1 MTDTQILDGLRGPNP
16 TNHPRSEKRPSR
28 APYGERPAIA
38 YLFLSPW
45 VAGALLLT
53 VGPMLASLYLSF
65 TDYDLFTSPQWVG
78 LENYRDLFADDERFL
93 AAVWVTTRYVLI
105 STPLKL
111 AGALG
116 VALLLNRVGRAQG
129 FYRSAFYAPSLLG
142 ASVAVALVWRV
153 MFDAGGVV
161 DQGLGTIGIHTGGWV
176 SSPRYSLG
184 VLIALAV
191 WQFGAPMVIFLAGL
205 KQIPAELYDAAAVD
219 GAGWWRTLR
228 SVTLPML
235 SPVIFFNLVLET
247 IHAFQAF
254 TAAFV
259 VSGGRGG
266 PVDSTLF
273 YTLYLYLKGFT
284 EFRMGYAS
292 AMAWVLVLVVAA
304 VTAVLFR
311 TARLWVF
318 YAGEK

>member
-1 MTDTQILDGLRGPNP
+1 MAQQTLRRPRPDT
-16 TNHPRSEKRPSR
+16 TAPRARR
-28 APYGERPAIA
+28 HRYGEHPGIA

-45 VAGALLLT
+45 VVGALLLT

-65 TDYDLFTSPQWVG
+65 TDYDLFTSPHWVG
-78 LENYRDLFADDERFL
+78 LENYRRLFTDDSRYL
-93 AAVWVTTRYVLI
+93 AAIWVTARYVLI

-111 AGALG
+111 AAALA
-116 VALLLNRVGRAQG
+116 VALLINRPSRAQG
-129 FYRSAFYAPSLLG
+129 VYRSAFYAPSLLG

-153 MFDAGGVV
+153 IFDNGGAV
-161 DQGLGTIGIHTGGWV
+161 DQVLAAVGIHTGGWIAN
-176 SSPRYSLG
+176 PRYALLAI
-184 VLIALAV
+184 VILAV

-205 KQIPAELYDAAAVD
+205 KQIPGELYDAAAVD

-254 TAAFV
+254 TGAYV
-259 VSGGRGG
+259 VSSGRGG
-266 PVDSTLF
+266 PSDSTLF
-273 YTLYLYLKGFT
+273 YTLYLYQKGFV

-292 AMAWVLVLVVAA
+292 AMAWVLLLAIAA
-304 VTAVLFR
+304 ITAVLFR
-311 TARLWVF
+311 TSRRWVF
-318 YAGEK
+318 YAGEDTQ